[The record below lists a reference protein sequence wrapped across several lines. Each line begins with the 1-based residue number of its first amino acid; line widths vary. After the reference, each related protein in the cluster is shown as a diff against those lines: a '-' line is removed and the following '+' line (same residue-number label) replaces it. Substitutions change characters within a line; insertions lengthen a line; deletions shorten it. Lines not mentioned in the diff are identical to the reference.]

1 MTTNNFNAPISGQT
15 IIGDH
20 GVNQIVQQG
29 TGPADAV
36 QLAGA
41 LVALLRAAG
50 PEREAA
56 EQLRGE
62 LVRAGEDGRPV
73 DGDQARGW
81 LATVRDGAAA
91 SSGVLALAEALR
103 QALGL

>member
-29 TGPADAV
+29 AGPVDAV

-56 EQLRGE
+56 ELLRGE

-73 DGDQARGW
+73 DGDQARGGW
-81 LATVRDGAAA
+81 PPSVTAPRRAAGC
-91 SSGVLALAEALR
+91 SR
-103 QALGL
+103 WWRR